1 MPRVLRPILPT
12 FICLLLACVMLF
24 AGGLSA
30 APLQATAETNA
41 PQTAP
46 AANEDLALS
55 ASDGEADHA
64 ALPMPAES
72 EPAAGATRALTSRC
86 PLGGRYLAA
95 PMHDGPRARS
105 PAYRGCGPP
114 R

>member
-1 MPRVLRPILPT
+1 MPRVLRPVLPT
-12 FICLLLACVMLF
+12 VICLLLACVMLF

-30 APLQATAETNA
+30 APVQATADAAA
-41 PQTAP
+41 PLAAA

-55 ASDGEADHA
+55 ASDGEVDHA

-72 EPAAGATRALTSRC
+72 EPADGAIRALTSRC

-95 PMHDGPRARS
+95 PMHDGPRARP

>member
-1 MPRVLRPILPT
+1 
-12 FICLLLACVMLF
+12 MLF
-24 AGGLSA
+24 AGGLFA
-30 APLQATAETNA
+30 TPVHATADAKGPLVEA
-41 PQTAP
+41 

-55 ASDGEADHA
+55 ASDSEVDHA

-72 EPAAGATRALTSRC
+72 EPAAGAIRALASRC

-95 PMHDGPRARS
+95 LMHDGPRARS